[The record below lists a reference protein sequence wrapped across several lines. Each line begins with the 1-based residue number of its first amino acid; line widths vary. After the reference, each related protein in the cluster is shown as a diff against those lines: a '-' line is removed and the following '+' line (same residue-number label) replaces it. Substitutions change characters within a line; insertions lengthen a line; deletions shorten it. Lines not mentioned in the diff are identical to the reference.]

1 MNSGSDARRYVA
13 ETELLL
19 AGGMEHQPITVS
31 IERRV
36 NPERI
41 VEATTWVQSGI
52 RLAGTFPGFLGS
64 GWVRA
69 GAASDTWHML
79 YRFTDESTLDAWEG
93 SPQRV
98 SWLGEDRE
106 FMEQSRVEKRTGIEG
121 WFDTPSGQATDPGIP
136 ATPPRWKQATSIWLG
151 FFPVNLAFTLVVT
164 TFIPGWNDLAVFWH
178 VLISTLLLAPVMT
191 FWVLPFVTRLIRGW
205 LYAQPRQRAV
215 AELSPR

>member
-1 MNSGSDARRYVA
+1 MA
-13 ETELLL
+13 
-19 AGGMEHQPITVS
+19 HQPITVS

-41 VEATTWVQSGI
+41 AEATAWVQSGI
-52 RLAGTFPGFLGS
+52 LMAGTFPGFLGS

-69 GAASDTWHML
+69 GEASDTWHML
-79 YRFTDESTLDAWEG
+79 YRFTDESTLDEWEG

-98 SWLGEDRE
+98 GWLDDGRE

-121 WFDTPSGQATDPGIP
+121 WFDAPSTQPAGDGDLP

-151 FFPVNLAFTLVVT
+151 FFPLNLAFTLLVT
-164 TFIPGWNDLAVFWH
+164 TVVPGWNELGVFWH
-178 VLISTLLLAPVMT
+178 VLISTLILAPIMT

-205 LYAQPRQRAV
+205 LYAGPRRV
-215 AELSPR
+215 AAPGLSPR